1 MLGATQLDSSSAG
14 KALGVLVGT
23 ELSSSLQCALA
34 AKKANDTLGCIS
46 LLFCRRSVSQAG
58 FSGSRETTWIYSIN
72 CSRVSNLFCHGK
84 LDLCFLQQRERLES
98 RVYICMLCT
107 ARV

>member
-46 LLFCRRSVSQAG
+46 LLF
-58 FSGSRETTWIYSIN
+58 
-72 CSRVSNLFCHGK
+72 LP
-84 LDLCFLQQRERLES
+84 
-98 RVYICMLCT
+98 
-107 ARV
+107 